1 MSKFFKI
8 DGKLARQ
15 AIGKGEYLDF
25 LLVVNEVS
33 NRKIIYV
40 YDSNTYELIDT
51 FNSIS
56 KALKTAKINFY
67 TLKSFIESGKS
78 HQGKIYSYKD
88 KL

>member
-67 TLKSFIESGKS
+67 TLKSLIESGKS